1 MSQSAYCDL
10 FPLPLPAVLELSLWH
25 TNSKSEHRSKLP
37 YMGQQVRILS
47 ASPGQQVRIL
57 SASPPFLPFSLAT
70 LSARSARLLHHQ
82 RISTT
87 TYFSGPSGRS
97 YEERESS
104 SRRKEEE
111 VNLDLLLSY
120 LAKVYYVKKFTSV
133 LPGSHFPQ
141 CFTLLAWINN
151 SKEEQT
157 SATPKSSLT

>member
-47 ASPGQQVRIL
+47 ASPL
-57 SASPPFLPFSLAT
+57 FLPFSPAT
-70 LSARSARLLHHQ
+70 PSARSARLLHHQ

-141 CFTLLAWINN
+141 CFTLLA
-151 SKEEQT
+151 
-157 SATPKSSLT
+157 

>member
-10 FPLPLPAVLELSLWH
+10 FPLPLPAVLELNLWH

-47 ASPGQQVRIL
+47 ASPL
-57 SASPPFLPFSLAT
+57 FLPFSPST
-70 LSARSARLLHHQ
+70 PSARSARLLHHQ

>member
-10 FPLPLPAVLELSLWH
+10 FPLPAVLELSLWH

-47 ASPGQQVRIL
+47 ASPL
-57 SASPPFLPFSLAT
+57 FLPFSPAT

-133 LPGSHFPQ
+133 LPGSHFTQ
-141 CFTLLAWINN
+141 CFTLLA
-151 SKEEQT
+151 
-157 SATPKSSLT
+157 

>member
-10 FPLPLPAVLELSLWH
+10 FPLPAVLELNLWH

-47 ASPGQQVRIL
+47 ASPL
-57 SASPPFLPFSLAT
+57 FLPFSPAT
-70 LSARSARLLHHQ
+70 PSARSARLLHHQ

>member
-37 YMGQQVRILS
+37 YM
-47 ASPGQQVRIL
+47 GQQVRIL

-133 LPGSHFPQ
+133 LPGSHFGQ
-141 CFTLLAWINN
+141 CFTLLA
-151 SKEEQT
+151 
-157 SATPKSSLT
+157 

>member
-10 FPLPLPAVLELSLWH
+10 FPLPFPAVLELSLWH

-47 ASPGQQVRIL
+47 ASPL
-57 SASPPFLPFSLAT
+57 FLPFSPAT
-70 LSARSARLLHHQ
+70 PSARSARLLHHQ

>member
-47 ASPGQQVRIL
+47 ASP
-57 SASPPFLPFSLAT
+57 PFLPFSPAT

-111 VNLDLLLSY
+111 VNLDILLSY

-141 CFTLLAWINN
+141 CFTLLA
-151 SKEEQT
+151 
-157 SATPKSSLT
+157 